1 MLYPGLVWP
10 LTVKLSRCN
19 LCCPFN
25 VLWPCQ
31 YDYVCKYPK
40 SESFMTH
47 MHSKLG
53 HLRCMTRQ
61 YPKRNLF
68 LIIALVV
75 LVRSE
80 MIWSMKK
87 EKLVCQNWGLI
98 LIFGE
103 LFPYLKSLIYWS
115 ASCKQIQ
122 ANKGGSPELRINP
135 QFWRT
140 HQKALWVEFIIHY
153 LREKTHKK

>member
-19 LCCPFN
+19 LRCPFN

-31 YDYVCKYPK
+31 YDYVCKYPI
-40 SESFMTH
+40 
-47 MHSKLG
+47 
-53 HLRCMTRQ
+53 
-61 YPKRNLF
+61 RNLF

-87 EKLVCQNWGLI
+87 ENLVCQNWGLI
-98 LIFGE
+98 LIFGK
-103 LFPYLKSLIYWS
+103 LFPKLKCLIYWS

-122 ANKGGSPELRINP
+122 ANTGGSSELRINP

-153 LREKTHKK
+153 LREKNHKKWPNFFAASWDI